1 MIDQELLQELEDN
14 ECLLADG
21 FDDAL
26 IGITEGMNPVSVYDV
41 DKCIEVLI
49 RDSKMNHEDA
59 VEYFYFNVVSAYVGE
74 KTPVF
79 LRMFGDEYHRT
90 L

>member
-1 MIDQELLQELEDN
+1 MIDQELLQELENN

-49 RDSKMNHEDA
+49 RDSKMNQEDA
-59 VEYFYFNVVSAYVGE
+59 VEYFYFNVVGAYIGE
-74 KTPVF
+74 KTPMF
-79 LRMFGDEYHRT
+79 LRTF
-90 L
+90 

>member
-1 MIDQELLQELEDN
+1 MIDQELLQELENN

-41 DKCIEVLI
+41 DKCIEVLM
-49 RDSKMNHEDA
+49 RDHEMNQEDA
-59 VEYFYFNVVSAYVGE
+59 VEYFYFNVVSAYIGE

>member
-26 IGITEGMNPVSVYDV
+26 IGITEGSNPVSVYDT
-41 DKCIEVLI
+41 DKCIEVLM
-49 RDSKMNHEDA
+49 RDHEMNHEDSLD
-59 VEYFYFNVVSAYVGE
+59 YFYFNVVGAYVGE
-74 KTPVF
+74 KTPLF
-79 LRMFGDEYHRT
+79 LRTF
-90 L
+90 

>member
-26 IGITEGMNPVSVYDV
+26 VGITEGSNPVSVYDT
-41 DKCIEVLI
+41 DKCIEVLM
-49 RDSKMNHEDA
+49 RDHEMNHEDSLD
-59 VEYFYFNVVSAYVGE
+59 YFYPSSSMSKPSSNPRFNS
-74 KTPVF
+74 
-79 LRMFGDEYHRT
+79 
-90 L
+90 

>member
-14 ECLLADG
+14 ECLLSDG

-26 IGITEGMNPVSVYDV
+26 IGITEGMNPVSVYDT

-59 VEYFYFNVVSAYVGE
+59 VEYFYFNVVGAYVGE

>member
-26 IGITEGMNPVSVYDV
+26 IGITEGMNPVSVYDT
-41 DKCIEVLI
+41 DKCIEVLM
-49 RDSKMNHEDA
+49 RDHEMNQDEA
-59 VEYFYFNVVSAYVGE
+59 VDYFYYNVVGAYVGE